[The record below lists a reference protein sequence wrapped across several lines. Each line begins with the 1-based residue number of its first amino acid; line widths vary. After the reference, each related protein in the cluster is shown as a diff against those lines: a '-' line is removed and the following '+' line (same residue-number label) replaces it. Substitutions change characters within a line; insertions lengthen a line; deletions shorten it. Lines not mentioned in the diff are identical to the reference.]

1 MVSGVFALAGL
12 TMVGI
17 CVSARAMMIA
27 PQPGPLRLVQADAA
41 LVGRVLALED
51 QDVEAIPGPGAT
63 AKVKYRVALVKVS
76 ETLKGLDKKDKDK
89 DTVRIA
95 FFAPAAPQPVQ
106 PGKPILI
113 RPGLRRPGLTLQAGQ
128 EGLFYVKKHATE
140 SFYVAEGPYSFTNK
154 ENKENFAKEVQDG
167 KKAVK
172 LLANPKAGLKSKEAK
187 DRLLTAGLL
196 LGQYRQ
202 WTAPNPKT
210 EPIDAEESKLIL
222 AAIAEGDWNQPF
234 RFGEMSPMQLFNQL
248 GLTEKDGWKPP
259 QQVRNPQDFP
269 NAAREWLR
277 EHRDSYRI
285 QRVVPA
291 ARTEEKK

>member
-12 TMVGI
+12 AAVGFS
-17 CVSARAMMIA
+17 VSARAMMIA
-27 PQPGPLRLVQADAA
+27 PQPGPLRLAQADAA

-51 QDVEAIPGPGAT
+51 QDVDAIPAPGAT
-63 AKVKYRVALVKVS
+63 AKVKYRVALIKVS
-76 ETLKGLDKKDKDK
+76 ETLKGLDKKDK

-106 PGKPILI
+106 PGRPVI
-113 RPGLRRPGLTLQAGQ
+113 RPGIRRPMLTLQAGQ
-128 EGLFYVKKHATE
+128 EGLFYVKKHPTE
-140 SFYVAEGPYSFTNK
+140 SFYVAEGPYSFTNA
-154 ENKENFAKEVQDG
+154 ENKENFTKEVQQA
-167 KKAVK
+167 KTAVK
-172 LLANPKAGLKSKEAK
+172 LLANPKAGLKSKDAK

-196 LGQYRQ
+196 LSQYRQ

-222 AAIAEGDWNQPF
+222 TAIAEGDWNQPF

-259 QQVRNPQDFP
+259 QQVRNPQDYP

-291 ARTEEKK
+291 ARAEEKK